1 MRLLDRIAPGR
12 VFGRADPALAFGAW
26 QEMFSWD
33 GWTYAVTGRQTLV
46 NAREEIGADYAGLS
60 KGAYKSNGIIFGII
74 SWRMLVLSEGRFQ
87 FQELRGGRPGALF
100 GDTSLAILEHPWP
113 GGQTGDLIT
122 RMELDDSLAG
132 NAYIA
137 RGAGSMV
144 GEDGQVF
151 RLDPSLNNTLVRLRP
166 DWVTIF
172 IGSQRDP
179 EAAAWDTNATVLG
192 YGYRPGGPFSGN
204 EPVFYDPNEV
214 AHWAPIPDPDA
225 VFRGMSWL
233 VPIIEEIQGDK
244 LATDHKLGYF
254 EAGGTPNFVV
264 SIDVEDQE
272 IYGKWV
278 EAYRD
283 RFERAPDERFKTIIL
298 GAGAKPIPIGSNLR
312 EIEFK
317 ATQGAGE
324 TRMAVA
330 GHVPPALLGISEGLS
345 GSSLNEGNYSAA
357 RRSFADGWVRPSWR
371 SLAGAL
377 ETIVPPPRPT
387 VRLWIDERDVAF
399 LREDEKDTAEITAL
413 NTTAIR
419 TLVDGGFTPESSVD
433 AVDSGDLSRLVHTG
447 LTSVQLY
454 PGGQP
459 VDTQNG
465 NAAESAARF
474 RDALRSIEVARQ
486 LVLARGEGSSDD

>member
-1 MRLLDRIAPGR
+1 VRLLDRIAPRRTLGR
-12 VFGRADPALAFGAW
+12 SDAALSFGAW
-26 QEMFSWD
+26 QEMFTWD

-46 NAREEIGADYAGLS
+46 NAREEIGADYAGLAS
-60 KGAYKSNGIIFGII
+60 GAYKSNGIIFGII

-87 FQELRGGRPGALF
+87 WQELRTGRPGALF
-100 GDTSLAILEHPWP
+100 GDQSLAVLEHPWP

-132 NAYIA
+132 NAYVA

-144 GEDGQVF
+144 DEKTGTVF
-151 RLDPSLNNTLVRLRP
+151 RLDPTLDNTLVRLRP

-172 IGSQRDP
+172 LGSNRDP

-192 YGYRPGGPFSGN
+192 YGYRPGGPFSGRD
-204 EPVFYDPNEV
+204 PVFFDPTEV

-225 VFRGMSWL
+225 IFRGMSWL
-233 VPIIEEIQGDK
+233 IPVIKDIQGDK
-244 LATDHKLGYF
+244 LATEHKLGYF

-272 IYGKWV
+272 IYNLWV

-283 RFERAPDERFKTIIL
+283 KFEREPDERFKTVIL
-298 GAGAKPIPIGSNLR
+298 GAGAKPIPIGSDLSQ
-312 EIEFK
+312 IEFK

-324 TRMAVA
+324 TRLAVA
-330 GHVPPALLGISEGLS
+330 GKVPPALLGISEGLQ
-345 GSSLNEGNYSAA
+345 GSALNECNYSAA

-377 ETIVPPPRPT
+377 ETIVPPPRGAT
-387 VRLWIDERDVAF
+387 RLWIDERDVAF
-399 LREDEKDTAEITAL
+399 LREDEKDTAEIVAL
-413 NTTAIR
+413 AMQAIR
-419 TLVDGGFTPESSVD
+419 TGVDGGFTPESTVD

-459 VDTQNG
+459 NQNG
-465 NAAESAARF
+465 NAADAAARF
-474 RDALRSIEVARQ
+474 RDALRSLEIARQ
-486 LVLARGEGSSDD
+486 RVLVRGEGSSDE